1 MSTDTTLNMTDPLN
15 DPLRIWHRS
24 LADPLENP
32 VKRMNKAV
40 VVIESTVY
48 AKRVAAEFMLD
59 IAAGKSFSG
68 VSFQTT
74 PQSFVIKWESPIPVQ
89 TKNNIAQVFHRLE
102 NLFNSYQASTYK
114 HMFKNLV
121 FQA

>member
-1 MSTDTTLNMTDPLN
+1 MSDPLN

-24 LADPLENP
+24 LADPMEHP
-32 VKRMNKAV
+32 TRRMDKAV

-59 IAAGKSFSG
+59 MAAGKSFSG

-74 PQSFVIKWESPIPVQ
+74 PQSFVIKWESPIPPE
-89 TKNNIAQVFHRLE
+89 TMISIAQVFFRLE
-102 NLFNSYQASTYK
+102 NLFNSYQAKTYGTL
-114 HMFKNLV
+114 FENLSFV
-121 FQA
+121 V